1 LSHRL
6 KHNHA
11 GGVRLWNWSF
21 KTQRWKPLKSAG
33 EAVAE
38 AAAEAMAEVTAEA
51 MAGVM
56 AEAAAEAMAGV
67 MTEAAAGATAEVM
80 AEAAAEVMA
89 EVMADTAEAAAGQ
102 AVPDPEDPAAGG
114 AEDQAAA
121 SAEDNAVCCF
131 AISETTT
138 RIAWLR
144 ALFPDQA
151 IFCFL
156 AAYWAAHLLQ
166 NRRLPFPLLS
176 AGHTLKHIH

>member
-33 EAVAE
+33 EAV
-38 AAAEAMAEVTAEA
+38 
-51 MAGVM
+51 